1 MRRLRVSSALFCV
14 IVLVLVSASMVMAGP
29 PATGGATG
37 RGSLQGKPAVGMAD
51 EYVPGQVIVKYKSG
65 VSSQSRRSAM
75 TEAGGAEVLNE
86 FGPPKGQKAQLV
98 ELKPEVSVE
107 QAVAEF
113 EARGDVQYAEPN
125 YIYHAAY
132 RPNDPSY
139 GNQWGFNNTGQ
150 NIKDTTGTAGADIKA
165 ESAWDI
171 EQGNSNP
178 VTVAIIDTGCDFTHP
193 DLGSK
198 LLGNGYN
205 YAGITQTAI
214 NWAAP
219 AGNWNN
225 WYFAQSIKGTGG
237 QLTHIGIAA
246 QKVGSPTGNIYVG
259 ISTSLDP
266 PDTVITYYT
275 ITPSEVTTAGSEI
288 YKALPSAVT
297 LQDGVTYYIKIV
309 TDNVDPGIVNYYNLF
324 YNNGTLP
331 GGNGPVYPD
340 GVGWYYNPTQGWQ
353 QGLWDDYY
361 FRTNANDKPRDDG
374 GHGTHCAGITAAV
387 SNNGVGVSGT
397 CPGAKILPVKV
408 LDTSGSGSNENITSG
423 IYYAANQG
431 VQIISM
437 SLGGGGKAQAMQDAC
452 TYAYNKGCTVFAS
465 AGNNGDGSISYPA
478 GYDNVIGV
486 GATTNKD
493 EKADFSQYNAYVDIS
508 APGKDIYATMPT
520 YPVTST
526 ADGSHSN
533 NYDYLS
539 GTSMSC
545 PMAAGVGALVKAH
558 EPGLSNAQVEQRLEN
573 TADDLG
579 DKGRDDKFGYG
590 RVNAA
595 AALSGGPKSTWY
607 LAEGTTAW
615 GFDTY
620 ISIENP
626 NGYGVNADITYM
638 TGAGAQAGPSVYLPA
653 WSQATVSPKD
663 TLGSQDFS
671 TKVAC
676 KESLGIAV
684 DRTMTWTGPG
694 APSEEAHSS
703 VGVTAPQTTW
713 YLPEGSANWGFEC
726 WLLIQNPNSSEATC
740 NVTYMIEGSGPQT
753 VTKKVPANSRKSF
766 NMADDIGSKD
776 ASIKVEANVPVI
788 PERAM
793 YRNNRR
799 EGHDSTGT
807 TSTAADYYLAEG
819 TTAWGFTTY
828 VLVQNPNNCTA
839 NVTLTYMTPAGA
851 KPQPSFQMAA
861 NSRKTIKVN
870 DALPSSDFST
880 LVHADQG
887 IIAERAMYWDK
898 GTGEACHDSIG
909 MPSAHYTFY
918 LPDGQTSNGRETWTL
933 VQNPNSCD
941 VVVEIAYLTSNG
953 QGNVVFQ
960 DTIPANSRKTYSMA
974 DKGIGGRAS
983 ITVTSKTSGQKIMVE
998 RAMYWNNRGAGTDTI
1013 GGYSD

>member
-1 MRRLRVSSALFCV
+1 
-14 IVLVLVSASMVMAGP
+14 MVMAGP
-29 PATGGATG
+29 SAAGGETGQGKLPGRPATG
-37 RGSLQGKPAVGMAD
+37 MAE
-51 EYVPGQVIVKYKSG
+51 EYVPGQVVVKYKSG
-65 VSSQSRRSAM
+65 VSAQSKARTTTRV
-75 TEAGGAEVLNE
+75 GGAEVLNE
-86 FGPPKGQKAQLV
+86 FGPPGREKAQVV
-98 ELKPEVSVE
+98 ELKTDVSVE
-107 QAVAEF
+107 QAVAELK
-113 EARGDVQYAEPN
+113 ARGDVQYAEPN

-139 GNQWGFNNTGQ
+139 GEQWGFKNDGQ
-150 NIKDTTGTAGADIKA
+150 NIKDTTGTAGADIKV

-171 EQGNSNP
+171 EQGSSNP

-193 DLGSK
+193 DLASK
-198 LLGNGYN
+198 LLPNGYN
-205 YAGITQTAI
+205 FCGITQTSI
-214 NWAAP
+214 NWQAP
-219 AGNWNN
+219 AGNWEN

-246 QKVGSPTGNIYVG
+246 QKVGNPTGNIYVG

-266 PDTVITYYT
+266 PDGVITYYT
-275 ITPSEVTTAGSEI
+275 IAPSEVTTAGNEI

-297 LQDGVTYYIKIV
+297 LQDGVTYYIKIA
-309 TDNVDPGIVNYYNLF
+309 TDNIDPGIVNYYNLF
-324 YNNGTLP
+324 YNYGTLP
-331 GGNGPVYPD
+331 GGNGPVYAD
-340 GVGWYYNPTQGWQ
+340 GVGWYYNTTQGWQ
-353 QGLWDDYY
+353 QGLWDDFY
-361 FRTNANDKPRDDG
+361 FRTNPNDKPRDDG

-387 SNNGVGVSGT
+387 SNNGVGVAGT
-397 CPGAKILPVKV
+397 CPGANILPIKV
-408 LDTSGSGSNENITSG
+408 LNTAGSGTLEDIASG
-423 IYYAANQG
+423 VYYAADHG
-431 VQIISM
+431 AGIISM
-437 SLGGGGKAQAMQDAC
+437 SLQGSQRSDAMQEAC
-452 TYAYNKGCTVFAS
+452 TYAYNKGLTLFA
-465 AGNNGDGSISYPA
+465 AVGNNGTSSISYPA
-478 GYDNVIGV
+478 GYDHVIGV

-493 EKADFSQYNAYVDIS
+493 EKADFSQYNSSVDVS
-508 APGKDIYATMPT
+508 APGKDVYSTLPT

-526 ADGSHSN
+526 MGGEYQN

-539 GTSMSC
+539 GTSMAC
-545 PMAAGVGALVKAH
+545 PMAAGVGALVKSH
-558 EPGLSNAQVEQRLEN
+558 EPSLSNAEIERRLEG

-579 DKGRDDKFGYG
+579 TKGRDDKFGYG

-595 AALSGGPKSTWY
+595 AALSGGPKSSWY

-626 NGYGVNADITYM
+626 NGCGVNADITYM
-638 TGAGAQAGPSVYLPA
+638 TGSGAQSGPSVYLPA
-653 WSQATVSPKD
+653 LSQATVSPKD

-671 TKVAC
+671 TQVTC
-676 KESLGIAV
+676 REGLGIAV

-726 WLLIQNPNSSEATC
+726 WLLIQNPNASEATC
-740 NVTYMIEGSGPQT
+740 NVTYMIEGAGPQT

-776 ASIKVEANVPVI
+776 ASIKVESATPVI

-799 EGHDSTGT
+799 EGHDSIGT
-807 TSTAADYYLAEG
+807 TYTASDYYLAEG

-828 VLVQNPNNCTA
+828 VLIQNPNNCTA
-839 NVTLTYMTPAGA
+839 NVTVTYMTTAGA
-851 KPQPSFQMAA
+851 KPQPAFQMSA

-870 DALPSSDFST
+870 DALPNADFST
-880 LVHADQG
+880 LVHADQA

-898 GTGEACHDSIG
+898 GTGESCHDSIG
-909 MPSAHYTFY
+909 MPSAHTTFY
-918 LPDGQTSNGRETWTL
+918 LPDGQASNGRETWTL

-941 VVVEIAYLTSNG
+941 VTVEISYLTPNG
-953 QGNVVFQ
+953 QGDVVFQ
-960 DTIPANSRKTYSMA
+960 DTVPANSRKTYNMA
-974 DKGIGGRAS
+974 DRGIGGRAAVM
-983 ITVTSKTSGQKIMVE
+983 VTSKTSGQKIMVE

>member
-1 MRRLRVSSALFCV
+1 MRRLRISSALFCV

-37 RGSLQGKPAVGMAD
+37 RGSLPGKPAVGMAD

-65 VSSQSRRSAM
+65 VSAQSKKSTM
-75 TEAGGAEVLNE
+75 LKAGGAEVLNE
-86 FGPPKGQKAQLV
+86 FGPPTGQKAQLI
-98 ELKPEVSVE
+98 ELKPGVSVE

-125 YIYHAAY
+125 YIYHATY
-132 RPNDPSY
+132 QPNDPSY
-139 GNQWGFNNTGQ
+139 GNQWGFKNTGQ

-171 EQGNSNP
+171 ERGSTSP

-193 DLGSK
+193 DLSSK
-198 LLGNGYN
+198 LLSTGYN
-205 YAGITQTAI
+205 YAGISQTSL
-214 NWAAP
+214 NYSAP
-219 AGNWNN
+219 AGISENWF
-225 WYFAQSIKGTGG
+225 FAQSIRGTGAA
-237 QLTHIGIAA
+237 LTHVGIAA
-246 QKVGSPTGNIYVG
+246 QKVGSPTQGIYVG
-259 ISTSLDP
+259 IRTSLP
-266 PDTVITYYT
+266 TSYPFSTLGYYSVS
-275 ITPSEVTTAGSEI
+275 PSEVSGGGNEI
-288 YKALPSAVT
+288 YKQLSSSVT
-297 LQDGVTYYIKIV
+297 LQDGVTYYIIIW
-309 TDNVDPGIVNYYNLF
+309 TENSDYSNYYNLF
-324 YNNGTLP
+324 YNLGAYSSDKYL
-331 GGNGPVYPD
+331 D
-340 GVGWYYNPTQGWQ
+340 GYGWYYNNIEGWVQ
-353 QGLWDDYY
+353 KPLDDFY
-361 FRTNANDKPRDDG
+361 FRTNANNKPRDDA

-387 SNNGVGVSGT
+387 TNNGIGVAGT
-397 CPGAKILPVKV
+397 CPGASVLPVKV
-408 LDTSGSGSNENITSG
+408 LNASGSGSNEDITSG

-452 TYAYNKGCTVFAS
+452 TYAYNKGCTIFAS
-465 AGNNGDGSISYPA
+465 AGNNGDSSISYPA
-478 GYDNVIGV
+478 GYDHVIGI
-486 GATTNKD
+486 GATTNQDK
-493 EKADFSQYNAYVDIS
+493 KADFSQYNAYVDLS
-508 APGKDIYATMPT
+508 APGKDIYATLPT
-520 YPVTST
+520 YPVG
-526 ADGSHSN
+526 ANAEGYEL

-539 GTSMSC
+539 GTSMAC
-545 PMAAGVGALVKAH
+545 PMAAGVGALVKSH
-558 EPGLSNAQVEQRLEN
+558 EPSLSNAEVEQRLEN

-579 DKGRDDKFGYG
+579 NKGRDDSFGYG

-595 AALSGGPKSTWY
+595 AALSGGPKSSWY

-626 NGYGVNADITYM
+626 NDQAVNCDITYM
-638 TGAGAQAGPSVYLPA
+638 TGSGAQAGPSVNLPA
-653 WSQATVSPKD
+653 KSQATVSPKD
-663 TLGSQDFS
+663 TLGSKDFS
-671 TKVAC
+671 TQVTCQEGKM
-676 KESLGIAV
+676 IAV

-713 YLPEGSANWGFEC
+713 YLPEGSSSWGFEC
-726 WLLIQNPNSSEATC
+726 WLLIQNPNSSDANC
-740 NVTYMIEGSGPQT
+740 SVTYMIEGEGPKT
-753 VTKKVPANSRKSF
+753 VTKQVPANSRKSF

-776 ASIKVEANVPVI
+776 ASIKVESATPVI

-807 TSTAADYYLAEG
+807 TCTASDYYLAEG

-909 MPSAHYTFY
+909 MPSAHSTFY
-918 LPDGQTSNGRETWTL
+918 LPDGQTSSGRETWTL
-933 VQNPNSCD
+933 VQNPNSSD
-941 VVVEIAYLTSNG
+941 VTVEISYLTPNG
-953 QGNVVFQ
+953 QGDVEFQ
-960 DTIPANSRKTYSMA
+960 DTIGANSRKTYSMA

-983 ITVTSKTSGQKIMVE
+983 VIVASKTSGQKIMVE

>member
-1 MRRLRVSSALFCV
+1 MLGCYSKGIKMRRLRNSVVSLCV
-14 IVLVLVSASMVMAGP
+14 LTVLLA
-29 PATGGATG
+29 GATIIMAVPSTAG
-37 RGSLQGKPAVGMAD
+37 GEAAQGKLPGQPVTVLAE

-65 VSSQSRRSAM
+65 VSAQSKRSTM

-98 ELKPEVSVE
+98 ELKPEVPVE

-113 EARGDVQYAEPN
+113 EARGDVHYAEPN

-139 GNQWGFNNTGQ
+139 GEQWGFRNTGQ
-150 NIKDTTGTAGADIKA
+150 NIKDTTGTAGADIDA

-171 EQGNSNP
+171 EQGYSNP

-193 DLGSK
+193 DQAPK

-205 YAGITQTAI
+205 FCGITQTSI

-219 AGNWNN
+219 AGNWEN

-237 QLTHIGIAA
+237 QLTHVGIAA

-259 ISTSLDP
+259 VRTSLPTSDP
-266 PDTVITYYT
+266 FTTLGQYT
-275 ITPSEVTTAGSEI
+275 ISPSEVSTSGNEI
-288 YKALPSAVT
+288 YKQLSSSFT
-297 LQDGVTYYIKIV
+297 LQDGVTYYIIIW
-309 TDNVDPGIVNYYNLF
+309 TDNIDPGIVNYYNLF
-324 YNNGTLP
+324 YNYGTLP
-331 GGNGPVYPD
+331 GGNGPVYAD
-340 GVGWYYNPTQGWQ
+340 GTGWYYNSVQGWQ

-361 FRTNANDKPRDDG
+361 FRTNPNDKPRDDNA
-374 GHGTHCAGITAAV
+374 HGTHCAGITAAV
-387 SNNGVGVSGT
+387 SNNGVGVAGT
-397 CPGAKILPVKV
+397 SPGAKILPIKV
-408 LDTSGSGSNENITSG
+408 LNTAGGGTLEDITSG
-423 IYYAANQG
+423 VYYAADHGANM
-431 VQIISM
+431 ISM
-437 SLGGGGKAQAMQDAC
+437 SIQGSQRSDALQEAC
-452 TYAYNKGCTVFAS
+452 TYAYNKGLTLFA
-465 AGNNGDGSISYPA
+465 AVGNNGTSSISYPA

-493 EKADFSQYNAYVDIS
+493 EKADFSQYNSSVDVS
-508 APGKDIYATMPT
+508 APGKDVYSTMPT

-526 ADGSHSN
+526 MGGEHQN

-539 GTSMSC
+539 GTSMAC
-545 PMAAGVGALVKAH
+545 PMAAGVGALVKSY
-558 EPGLSNAQVEQRLEN
+558 EPGLSNAQIEQRLEN

-579 DKGRDDKFGYG
+579 DKGRDDYFGYG

-626 NGYGVNADITYM
+626 NSQGVNCDITYM
-638 TGAGAQAGPSVYLPA
+638 TGSGAQGGPSVYLPA
-653 WSQATVSPKD
+653 YSQATVSPRD

-671 TKVAC
+671 TKVTC
-676 KESLGIAV
+676 RESLGIAV

-713 YLPEGSANWGFEC
+713 YLPEGSSSWGFEC
-726 WLLIQNPNSSEATC
+726 WLLIQNPNASDANCT
-740 NVTYMIEGSGPQT
+740 VTYMIEGEGPQI
-753 VTKKVPANSRKSF
+753 VTKQVPANSRKSF

-776 ASIKVEANVPVI
+776 ASIKVESATPVI

-799 EGHDSTGT
+799 EGHDSIGT
-807 TSTAADYYLAEG
+807 TSAAADYYLAEG
-819 TTAWGFTTY
+819 TTGWGFTTY
-828 VLVQNPNNCTA
+828 VLVQNPNTVA
-839 NVTLTYMTPAGA
+839 TNVTVTYMTPSGA
-851 KPQPSFQMAA
+851 RPQPSFQMSA
-861 NSRKTIKVN
+861 NSRKTIRVN
-870 DALPSSDFST
+870 DVLPNTDFST
-880 LVHADQG
+880 LVHGDQA
-887 IIAERAMYWDK
+887 IIAERAMYWDN

-909 MPSAHYTFY
+909 MPSAHYSFY

-941 VVVEIAYLTSNG
+941 VVVEIAYLTPDG

-960 DTIPANSRKTYSMA
+960 DTVSANSRKTYSMA
-974 DKGIGGRAS
+974 DRGIGGRAAV
-983 ITVTSKTSGQKIMVE
+983 TVTSKTSGLSLIH
-998 RAMYWNNRGAGTDTI
+998 I
-1013 GGYSD
+1013 